1 MKKYLQILIIIGVFI
16 VIAILLT
23 RQVPLVNVNID
34 KENLPR
40 VRLGGTTVKVEI
52 ADTQDEQTL
61 GLSGR
66 ESLLDGHGMLF
77 VFKELSEHM
86 FWMKDMKFPID
97 IIWISENFKI
107 VDIKENA
114 TPESYPDVFLPTEKA
129 RYVLEV
135 QAGFFASHR
144 LKLGDKVRIDG
155 LQF

>member
-1 MKKYLQILIIIGVFI
+1 MKKYLQILIVVGVFI
-16 VIAILLT
+16 VVAILLT
-23 RQVPLVNVNID
+23 RQTLLVNID
-34 KENLPR
+34 KENLPHA
-40 VRLGGTTVKVEI
+40 RLGGATIKVEI

-66 ESLLDGHGMLF
+66 ESLPNGRGMLF
-77 VFKELSEHM
+77 VFQELSEHM

-97 IIWISENFKI
+97 IIWLAENFKI
-107 VDIKENA
+107 VDVKENA

-135 QAGFFASHR
+135 QAGFFARHR

-155 LQF
+155 L